1 MSNSLFINAS
11 AQSSEMIDKNNYNRW
26 NYKLGD
32 GIFLPKGSTVSV
44 QESFINQRGITGA
57 SITIEEDINEQILIG
72 YYLQDTSFEC
82 PRAVEDDLTAN
93 LYNIPTAGD
102 GQAPY
107 VPQIY
112 AKNNY
117 QCNLNALYTG
127 GIVNYPAFQEDGTH
141 GNLQQYSG
149 YSEYPLPCCCAYND
163 NGTYR
168 MQPLTNL
175 IDIQI
180 KKGVYSVSKL
190 TEILTEQINNR
201 NVNYSGN
208 DQIQERKNNNTF
220 TGTIEND
227 STVIK
232 QDVST
237 FTQINQMRQGTKN
250 PSVTPKPKEALI
262 RNSNFKSN
270 VVGITPYNFDTLIT
284 AFKNKNYAP
293 AGNDQMQSTS
303 FNWSDYLN
311 AEYIKMFGVEFETD
325 GSITSSNYDLFLQ
338 GSYLG
343 STDVKFDY
351 SQEKGGFSIG
361 GLSQIRRIPS
371 NTPFGV
377 KNDSEGQT
385 AVYLKRVPNYNGY
398 NDAFFWDGGNNA
410 NTQEA
415 TQAIFNTLNGI
426 MSRLCGIYVLNWCVN
441 HSKATANVKL
451 DNFNTDFMKFE
462 DFYSTK
468 AARDEAWEGSW
479 MARLGFTYDDVN
491 KIEEFKFYDQD
502 VEQKM
507 PGFTQK
513 TTVDAS
519 SITTISTQY
528 NSINYAGASGLAN
541 GAEDIPGVKSLQSYN
556 MVDVGNNAFPICN
569 NLNIKWTTS
578 APITPDVSVI
588 NVQQYT
594 NSPYIFAQV
603 YPILTDTA
611 ATVASGL
618 PTLNRNPYFIIS
630 SDIISKSDIFNGN
643 KNLPLLG
650 IVPVSSLSNEDFI
663 FSSFSDIVTPITNDK
678 FINSLSIEIL
688 NSDLTIPELGPNSSV
703 VLKLTFPNDPLTL
716 EIPPNSAK
724 SGKNPDDT
732 PQNGVDERKKNKK

>member
-11 AQSSEMIDKNNYNRW
+11 AQSSEMLDKNNYNRW

-32 GIFLPKGSTVSV
+32 GIFLPKGSTVQV
-44 QESFINQRGITGA
+44 QESFINSRGITGA
-57 SITIEEDINEQILIG
+57 SITIDEDINEQILVG
-72 YYLQDTSFEC
+72 YYLQDTVFEC
-82 PRAVEDDLTAN
+82 PRNQEKDLVAD
-93 LYNIPTAGD
+93 LYNIPSVGNN
-102 GQAPY
+102 QAPY
-107 VPQIY
+107 LPQIY

-117 QCNLNALYTG
+117 QCNLDALYSG
-127 GIVNYPAFQEDGTH
+127 NIVNAPAFQEDGTH
-141 GNLQQYSG
+141 GNIEQYTG
-149 YSEYPLPCCCAYND
+149 YCEEPLPVCCAYDD
-163 NGTYR
+163 NGVYR
-168 MQPLTNL
+168 MQPLTNI

-201 NVNYSGN
+201 NINYSGN
-208 DQIQERKNNNTF
+208 DQIQERKNDLTF
-220 TGTIEND
+220 EGTIEND

-232 QDVST
+232 QEVST
-237 FTQINQMRQGTKN
+237 FTEIYQMRNGQKN
-250 PSVTPKPKEALI
+250 PSLTPKPKEALN
-262 RNSNFKSN
+262 RNNRFN
-270 VVGITPYNFDTLIT
+270 ANAVGITPYNFETLIT

-293 AGNDQMQSTS
+293 AGNDQMQSTT
-303 FNWSDYLN
+303 FVWSDYLLD
-311 AEYIKMFGVEFETD
+311 EYIKMFGVESDSD
-325 GSITSSNYDLFLQ
+325 GSVISTNYSLFLY

-351 SQEKGGFSIG
+351 SQEKGGFSVS

-385 AVYLKRVPNYNGY
+385 AVYLKRVPDFKGY
-398 NDAFFWDGGNNA
+398 NDAFFWNGANNGNS
-410 NTQEA
+410 QEA
-415 TQAIFNTLNGI
+415 TRAIFNSLNGI
-426 MSRLCGIYVLNWCVN
+426 MSRLGGVYVLNWCVN
-441 HSKATANVKL
+441 HSKATADVKL
-451 DNFNTDFMKFE
+451 ENFNTDFMNFE
-462 DFYSTK
+462 DYYSTRS
-468 AARDEAWEGSW
+468 ARDEAWEGSW
-479 MARLGFTYDDVN
+479 MARLGFKYDDVN
-491 KIEEFKFYDQD
+491 KTENYKFYDQD
-502 VEQKM
+502 IQQTM

-513 TTVDAS
+513 TTIDAS

-528 NSINYAGASGLAN
+528 NSINYAGATGLAN
-541 GAEDIPGVKSLQSYN
+541 GAADIPGVKSLQSYN
-556 MVDVGNNAFPICN
+556 MVDVGNSAFPVTN
-569 NLNIKWTTS
+569 NLNIEWTT
-578 APITPDVSVI
+578 TNQQNPDVAIV

-594 NSPYIFAQV
+594 NSPYLFAQV
-603 YPILTDTA
+603 YPILTDTEE
-611 ATVASGL
+611 TVASGL

-663 FSSFSDIVTPITNDK
+663 FSSFSDIITPITNDK

-688 NSDLTIPELGPNSSV
+688 NSDLTIPQLGANSSV
-703 VLKLTFPNDPLTL
+703 VLKITFPNEPLTL

-732 PQNGVDERKKNKK
+732 LQNGVDERKKDKK